1 MNYTEAVA
9 RLSGLAPEL
18 HTLPSGERRKFTLA
32 EIGLLCAAL
41 GDPQRRFPAVLI
53 AGTNGKGS
61 TAATLAA
68 MVQAAGLRVGLY
80 TSPHLERVNERVR
93 LSREGRLTGADGRLS
108 GAGGRL
114 CEIDDETFARHFC
127 AVQDA
132 AQRLVIEGAL
142 RGMPSYF
149 ELMTALA
156 FCAFAEARVELAVL
170 EVGMGGRLDAT
181 NIVDPLVSIITD
193 ISLDHQE
200 WLGET
205 IGAIAREKAGI
216 LREGGVMV
224 TLPQHPEANTALGE
238 VAVRL
243 NVRGVNA
250 AAYMPVRG
258 TADGY
263 ALEVMGS
270 GIAVDSPLHGAHQQ
284 RNVALAIAAAV
295 ELATGHGFPITAAAM
310 EAGIHAT
317 EWPGRLETVRR
328 DGWPD
333 VILDVA
339 HNPAGA
345 WALRAAVHALDE
357 AGQAEAAPR
366 RPQVLVFGC
375 LRDKP
380 VTELGQILF
389 PLFDRVV
396 LVPVNSPRATAMET
410 MQAAAAATG
419 VATEAAENAEQA
431 LAAAYAAAGGDGRIV
446 VSGSVYLVGE
456 ARHWLRAQ

>member
-1 MNYTEAVA
+1 MKMHEYV
-9 RLSGLAPEL
+9 
-18 HTLPSGERRKFTLA
+18 TLGRS
-32 EIGLLCAAL
+32 
-41 GDPQRRFPAVLI
+41 
-53 AGTNGKGS
+53 
-61 TAATLAA
+61 
-68 MVQAAGLRVGLY
+68 GLRV
-80 TSPHLERVNERVR
+80 SPLCLGTMTFGN
-93 LSREGRLTGADGRLS
+93 SRWGSEDEESRAIFDAYVD
-108 GAGGRL
+108 AGGN
-114 CEIDDETFARHFC
+114 F
-127 AVQDA
+127 
-132 AQRLVIEGAL
+132 
-142 RGMPSYF
+142 
-149 ELMTALA
+149 
-156 FCAFAEARVELAVL
+156 
-170 EVGMGGRLDAT
+170 LD
-181 NIVDPLVSIITD
+181 
-193 ISLDHQE
+193 
-200 WLGET
+200 
-205 IGAIAREKAGI
+205 
-216 LREGGVMV
+216 
-224 TLPQHPEANTALGE
+224 
-238 VAVRL
+238 
-243 NVRGVNA
+243 
-250 AAYMPVRG
+250 

-263 ALEVMGS
+263 ALEVMGT

-295 ELATGHGFPITAAAM
+295 ELATEHGFPITAAAM

-396 LVPVNSPRATAMET
+396 LVPVNSPRATAKET